1 MCGEKSESDAGRG
14 QIGEGGLKKE
24 ERRESDRLCPK
35 FDKQAGARGVIV
47 GLPAPSLLFNLRFPL
62 PNDEA
67 PPQERSAA
75 TSLSSSLHVLLCLH
89 FSGTITRHFAL
100 TLVPLFIFSHLE
112 C

>member
-47 GLPAPSLLFNLRFPL
+47 GLPAPSLLFNLHFPL

-75 TSLSSSLHVLLCLH
+75 TSLIVEPACLAMPAFLWYNYKALCPNVSAIVY
-89 FSGTITRHFAL
+89 F
-100 TLVPLFIFSHLE
+100 
-112 C
+112 